1 MCNLDFHYEGS
12 LLQMDNVCHIL
23 CGSDVV
29 SVYLRYS
36 QQQTQEELREK
47 SHASESLIDHARLI
61 RYQRICAC

>member
-1 MCNLDFHYEGS
+1 
-12 LLQMDNVCHIL
+12 MDNVCHIL